1 VESVLGVVD
10 SLATNVLGY
19 ARSIEEKIDYPK
31 DKRIPVGIIT
41 GFLGSG
47 TFLQPRRTSHPKAG
61 CRLVSPSFARHR
73 QDDAPQLRPE
83 RQPRQTDCGDR
94 KRVRRYASF
103 PR

>member
-1 VESVLGVVD
+1 MGVVD

-47 TFLQPRRTSHPKAG
+47 TTPPHIPSKSRLQTGLTVVR
-61 CRLVSPSFARHR
+61 
-73 QDDAPQLRPE
+73 APQA
-83 RQPRQTDCGDR
+83 
-94 KRVRRYASF
+94 RRRSSTTS
-103 PR
+103 